1 MLAELTRLRARRG
14 YQKSRP
20 RFRSRSR
27 TRSRTRPVSHTG
39 LPLRDPMPDENRRK
53 ILWADDEIDLLRPH
67 IKFLEQK
74 GYDVTAVPTGED
86 ALSAL
91 SDGRFDVVLL
101 DEMMPGLGGLA
112 TLDAIKGRDHQLP
125 VILITKSEEET
136 LMEEA
141 IGKRITDYL
150 IKPVNPSQVYLA
162 CKRVFDSDKLQDSQR
177 ARDYVGEMRKW
188 QTLDT
193 RRLDWPGW
201 VELAIEVARWDVRFD
216 QLREEGLRQAHLDFR
231 RALNIDFG
239 RYVEENYPH
248 WVKRPEQRPLLST
261 DVVQHAVVPHLQA
274 GRRVIFIVID
284 CMRLDQW
291 FTLEPLIEEF
301 FDVQREYYCSILPTA
316 TPYSRNAIFSGLL
329 PAELRQRHPDL
340 WQENS
345 NDERTKNR
353 YERQLMDFQLER
365 LKATPQKQVKYTKI
379 YDADEAHAT
388 RRQIG
393 SFKDLALV
401 SMVFNFIDILAHGR
415 SESDILQELAPD
427 EAAFRAVTK
436 AWFTHSPLFD
446 ILRALSTHDST
457 VVITTDHGAVLARR
471 AALVYGNRDT
481 SSSLR
486 YKFGLNLNT
495 DAKQAVILRKPMEFM
510 LPDDGINKNYVLAR
524 EDFYF
529 VYPTRFHEFERQYK
543 GSLQHGGISV
553 EEMILPLVT
562 LTPRGR

>member
-1 MLAELTRLRARRG
+1 M
-14 YQKSRP
+14 S
-20 RFRSRSR
+20 
-27 TRSRTRPVSHTG
+27 
-39 LPLRDPMPDENRRK
+39 DEHRRK

-67 IKFLEQK
+67 IRFLEQK
-74 GYDVTAVPTGED
+74 GYAVTAVPNGED
-86 ALSAL
+86 ALTAL
-91 SDGRFDVVLL
+91 DGGRFDVVLL

-112 TLDAIKGRDHQLP
+112 TLDAIKAKDLQLP

-162 CKRVFDSDKLQDSQR
+162 CKRVLDTDRLQESQR
-177 ARDYVGEMRKW
+177 ARDYVGEMQRW
-188 QTLDT
+188 QALDT
-193 RRLDWPGW
+193 RRLAWENW

-216 QLREEGLRQAHLDFR
+216 NLREEGLRQAHLDFR

-239 RYVEENYPH
+239 RFIEGEYGSWAHGANP
-248 WVKRPEQRPLLST
+248 RPLLST
-261 DVVQHAVVPHLQA
+261 DVVSHAVLPHLRQR
-274 GRRVIFIVID
+274 RRVVFIVID

-291 FTLEPLIEEF
+291 FTLEPLLEEY
-301 FDVQREYYCSILPTA
+301 FDLKRDYYCSILPTA

-329 PAELRQRHPDL
+329 PAQLRERHPDL

-353 YERQLMDFQLER
+353 YERQLLDFQLER
-365 LKATPQKQVKYTKI
+365 LKATPERPVKYMKI

-388 RRQIG
+388 RRQIS

-401 SMVFNFIDILAHGR
+401 SMVFNFLDILAHGR

-427 EAAFRAVTK
+427 EAAFRTVMK

-446 ILRALSTHDST
+446 ILRALSNQDCT
-457 VVITTDHGAVLARR
+457 VVITTDHGAVLGRR

-486 YKFGLNLNT
+486 YKFGLNLNC
-495 DAKQAVILRKPMEFM
+495 DSKQAVILRKPMDFM

-529 VYPTRFHEFERQYK
+529 VYPTRFHEFERQYR

-553 EEMILPLVT
+553 EEMILPIVT